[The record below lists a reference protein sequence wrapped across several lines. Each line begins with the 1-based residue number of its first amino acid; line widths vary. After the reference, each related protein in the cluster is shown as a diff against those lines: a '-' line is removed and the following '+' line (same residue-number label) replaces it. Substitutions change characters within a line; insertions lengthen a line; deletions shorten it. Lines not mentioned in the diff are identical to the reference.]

1 MCSVFL
7 CNICQAFLIVR
18 RNARDM
24 TINVQRSACK
34 VQLLCE
40 MLMELGYC
48 DRMSKNNRIYNFT
61 TLRLV
66 AAQLFHAV

>member
-1 MCSVFL
+1 MCE
-7 CNICQAFLIVR
+7 AFLIEIT
-18 RNARDM
+18 NARDM

-40 MLMELGYC
+40 MLMELRYC
-48 DRMSKNNRIYNFT
+48 DRMSRNNRIYNFT

>member
-1 MCSVFL
+1 
-7 CNICQAFLIVR
+7 
-18 RNARDM
+18 M
-24 TINVQRSACK
+24 TINVQRCACK

-66 AAQLFHAV
+66 AAQLFRVV